1 MAEREARL
9 TEQEGRLAAE
19 ARVRVRELE
28 AELAR
33 RDEEG

>member
-1 MAEREARL
+1 MRRSN
-9 TEQEGRLAAE
+9 EGIPEKSRLAAE
-19 ARVRVRELE
+19 ARVRELE